1 MSRWIAAAG
10 AFVISLDSM
19 VNIAFPALAAA
30 FAVPPEQMRWVIVS
44 YVGTYAVTSLVA
56 GALAD
61 VLGHGRVF
69 RVGLALSALGFF
81 LVAVAPAFV
90 WVLAGRVTQGL
101 GGGMVYGTAPAL
113 VTLAAAPRE
122 RGRALGFFNAA
133 FAAGFAL
140 GPVLGG
146 LLIQSMGWRAVFHV
160 RVPLALGALVW
171 ALAALPRFASG
182 GTPRLVRVRELVR
195 GPVLHAGAL
204 SFMANAGI
212 FAVWLLAPFY
222 LVSRRELGAGV
233 GGTIFMLTPLGTAL
247 AAPLAGRLADRLGA
261 RLPMMVGL
269 GLEALGLFVMSRTDA
284 SLLVTALGLFGAGF
298 GVGIFQVP
306 NMTWTMAAFGAG
318 QQGAAGG
325 VTFLMR
331 TSGIVA
337 GVFVLSGVFGA
348 RRLAVGFDVAYT
360 DAFVIAGL
368 VVTAAA
374 LLAAVRPRAV

>member
-10 AFVISLDSM
+10 AFLISLDSM

-69 RVGLALSALGFF
+69 RVGLGLSALGF
-81 LVAVAPAFV
+81 LVVSVAPAFG
-90 WVLAGRVTQGL
+90 WVLVGRVAQGL
-101 GGGMVYGTAPAL
+101 GGGMVYGTAPAI
-113 VTLAAAPRE
+113 VTLAAAPAE

-140 GPVLGG
+140 GPVLAG
-146 LLIQSMGWRAVFHV
+146 LLVHAFGWRVVFHV
-160 RVPLALGALVW
+160 RVPLAVGVLAW
-171 ALAALPRFASG
+171 AIGALPRFA
-182 GTPRLVRVRELVR
+182 GTGAPRLVRARELLR
-195 GPVLHAGAL
+195 GAVLHAGAL
-204 SFMANAGI
+204 SFLANAGV

-222 LVSRRELGAGV
+222 LVSRRALGPGV
-233 GGTIFMLTPLGTAL
+233 GGAVFMLTPLGTAL
-247 AAPLAGRLADRLGA
+247 AAPVAGRLADRLGA
-261 RLPMMVGL
+261 RLPMMLGL
-269 GLEALGLFVMSRTDA
+269 VLEALGLFVMSRTDVP
-284 SLLVTALGLFGAGF
+284 LVVTAAGLLAAGF

-306 NMTWTMAAFGAG
+306 NMAWTMAAFGAG

-337 GVFVLSGVFGA
+337 GVFVLSALFGA
-348 RRLAVGFDVAYT
+348 RRLAVGFDAAYA
-360 DAFVIAGL
+360 DAFVVAAL
-368 VVTAAA
+368 AVTAAA
-374 LLAAVRPRAV
+374 LLAAVRPRFV

>member
-19 VNIAFPALAAA
+19 ANIAFPALAAA

-81 LVAVAPAFV
+81 LVAVAPAFA
-90 WVLAGRVTQGL
+90 WVLVGRFTQGL
-101 GGGMVYGTAPAL
+101 GGGMVYGTAPAI
-113 VTLAAAPRE
+113 VTLAAAPGE

-140 GPVLGG
+140 GPVLAG
-146 LLIQSMGWRAVFHV
+146 LLVQAIGWRAVFHV

-171 ALAALPRFASG
+171 ALAALPRFASAG
-182 GTPRLVRVRELVR
+182 APRLVRLHELVR

-212 FAVWLLAPFY
+212 FAVWLLAPFD

-233 GGTIFMLTPLGTAL
+233 GGMIFMLTPLGTAL
-247 AAPLAGRLADRLGA
+247 AAPLAGRLADRVGA
-261 RLPMMVGL
+261 RLPMTIGL
-269 GLEALGLFVMSRTDA
+269 ALEAVGLFVMSRTDA
-284 SLLVTALGLFGAGF
+284 SLVVTALGLFAAGF

-306 NMTWTMAAFGAG
+306 NMTWTMSAFGAG

-348 RRLAVGFDVAYT
+348 RRLVVGFDAAYT
-360 DAFVIAGL
+360 DAFVVAGF

-374 LLAAVRPRAV
+374 LLAAVRPRAI